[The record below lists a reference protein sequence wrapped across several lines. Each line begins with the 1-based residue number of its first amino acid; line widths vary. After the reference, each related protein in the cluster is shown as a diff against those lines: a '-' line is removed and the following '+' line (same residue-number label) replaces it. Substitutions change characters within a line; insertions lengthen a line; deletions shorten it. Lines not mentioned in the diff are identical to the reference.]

1 MLEEFSAAKIDTKK
15 PEEPAAPPPNPA
27 AASAEEEPVF
37 DDDFAKQLQAGM
49 AELLGDLEN
58 SVCEPSNPQPPSLL
72 TIR

>member
-15 PEEPAAPPPNPA
+15 PEEPAVPPNPA
-27 AASAEEEPVF
+27 AANAAEEPVF

-58 SVCEPSNPQPPSLL
+58 SVCDLSRLPHPSPL
-72 TIR
+72 TM